1 MRYQIWPILF
11 LMTLP
16 GHGRAAHEELTSPS
30 FPWPKLTP
38 ASIESLQKGNF
49 VVQSDVASAKTDKTN
64 RQSLDFYTAGLHPR
78 ACVFAMRK
86 LSRYELY
93 TQWLDFVKE
102 ASYNEDTQRV
112 RFLLNH
118 ALLPFKMQIDFKL
131 PRIKGAGTYHYSF
144 DRGFVAGLSGDIQL
158 IEDASVPEKDRRCLF
173 YATAKWEGPHT
184 GIPNSVFEVFSTT
197 LTRVAMEKLFRLSS
211 VGP

>member
-1 MRYQIWPILF
+1 MHYQIWPFLF
-11 LMTLP
+11 LLVYA
-16 GHGRAAHEELTSPS
+16 RLASAAHEESASSS
-30 FPWPKLTP
+30 FPWPKLTST
-38 ASIESLQKGNF
+38 SIESIQKGNF
-49 VVQSDVASAKTDKTN
+49 VVQSEVTSLKSDKQD
-64 RQSLDFYTAGLHPR
+64 RQSLNFYTAGLHPR
-78 ACVFAMRK
+78 ACPHAMRK

-93 TQWLDFVKE
+93 KDWLDFVKE
-102 ASYNEDTQRV
+102 SSYNEAEQRV
-112 RFLLNH
+112 RFLLVH
-118 ALLPFKMQIDFKL
+118 SLLPFKMQIDFKL

-158 IEDASVPEKDRRCLF
+158 IEDQALPEKERRCLF
-173 YATAKWEGPHT
+173 YATANWEGPHS